1 MFVVTNSMFGLMIL
15 SLGILGI
22 IISFLLTQRTRYFI
36 ALGLSTLLVVI
47 GLFFSVGTSL
57 HQWRTARKIAKIQEQ
72 NRLTLEAI
80 QSRIRQTPPA
90 ATEPRTTPVP
100 AARPVETRRP
110 ARR

>member
-47 GLFFSVGTSL
+47 GLF
-57 HQWRTARKIAKIQEQ
+57 
-72 NRLTLEAI
+72 
-80 QSRIRQTPPA
+80 SRWAPA
-90 ATEPRTTPVP
+90 CINGV
-100 AARPVETRRP
+100 RRVKSP
-110 ARR
+110 KFRNKTG

>member
-36 ALGLSTLLVVI
+36 ALGLSTLLVVL

-57 HQWRTARKIAKIQEQ
+57 HQ
-72 NRLTLEAI
+72 
-80 QSRIRQTPPA
+80 
-90 ATEPRTTPVP
+90 
-100 AARPVETRRP
+100 
-110 ARR
+110 